1 MTIQIELS
9 ATRAVAGPPI
19 NGNLVITNPGPA
31 VNLTDLEPSGC
42 KPGFSVYLTN
52 GTIKNEAPSTTDC
65 VGAAFIIA
73 QGTTTLP
80 FTIFTTYVS
89 CSTSQSAV
97 TTPND
102 PLCLSSG
109 MPPLPPGTYQATIGW
124 DEVVP
129 LPQPRPVTV
138 TLVGSPAS

>member
-1 MTIQIELS
+1 MTVQIRLS
-9 ATRAVAGPPI
+9 ATQAVAGPPI

-31 VNLTDLEPSGC
+31 VNLTELEPSGC
-42 KPGFSVYLTN
+42 MPGFTVYLTN
-52 GTIKNEAPSTTDC
+52 GTIRNEPPSTADC
-65 VGAAFIIA
+65 VGAAFVIA

-80 FTIFTTYVS
+80 FSIFTTYVG
-89 CSTSQSAV
+89 CTSESAV

-102 PLCLSSG
+102 PLCLPSG

-124 DEVVP
+124 SDVVP

-138 TLVGSPAS
+138 TLMASS